1 LAGVKTYGQPVD
13 VFSVK
18 VLLARILCLALAPGF
33 VRAGDKA
40 PDPQDVSNL
49 DLEQLMQIKVEA
61 ASMHEQSLEDA
72 PASVTVITQ
81 DQIRRYGYRTLTEA
95 LGSARD
101 AGRPAPVPE
110 H

>member
-1 LAGVKTYGQPVD
+1 
-13 VFSVK
+13 
-18 VLLARILCLALAPGF
+18 
-33 VRAGDKA
+33 
-40 PDPQDVSNL
+40 
-49 DLEQLMQIKVEA
+49 MQIKVEA